1 MICLNVSQ
9 FSCKVLEILWILSIW
24 KLLSFLSQQPVQG
37 CNCFSS
43 LWGYYLGFSMFPSA
57 IGIAC
62 FLLTSFF
69 SLFPYLCFKFYFV
82 SSSALLRNPSDFCF
96 LKMCWHRSSSL
107 ISFPISFN
115 VIIARYSQ
123 RGKIKCMWSTSHF
136 NWWERAW
143 EICFFL
149 IVPVL
154 SIH

>member
-1 MICLNVSQ
+1 MQSAGNFVDT
-9 FSCKVLEILWILSIW
+9 FSMETSV
-24 KLLSFLSQQPVQG
+24 LSFTAACSRMQLLF
-37 CNCFSS
+37 FSLRILLRVFDVS
-43 LWGYYLGFSMFPSA
+43 FCYWHCLFPLNL
-57 IGIAC
+57 I
-62 FLLTSFF
+62 F

-96 LKMCWHRSSSL
+96 LKMCWQRSSSR